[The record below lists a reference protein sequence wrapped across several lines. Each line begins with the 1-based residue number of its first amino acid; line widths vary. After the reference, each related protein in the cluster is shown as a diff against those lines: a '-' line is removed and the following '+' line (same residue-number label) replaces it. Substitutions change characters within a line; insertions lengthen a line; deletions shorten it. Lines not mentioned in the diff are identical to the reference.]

1 MACAC
6 VPPGVPL
13 CGKLLA
19 ALVMVGVQNKLLFV
33 SSFGALSTLLYAAPT
48 APLPFASHCAPASHL
63 ICSCLWPH
71 RAPLTYTGQRG
82 RFAPLSCWCSC
93 SRCAMASTTACCAPS
108 PPQPGQGER
117 RRRKVAGAVFISR
130 TLLPQQSRAA
140 QQDITPPRR
149 WRAATTLSPPP
160 HDAAQANALRPQHR
174 QHAAPSRVC

>member
-1 MACAC
+1 MGQEHANAPVACSCAGAVSVACAC

-82 RFAPLSCWCSC
+82 RFVPLSLAGAA
-93 SRCAMASTTACCAPS
+93 SRFAMASSSACCAPS
-108 PPQPGQGER
+108 PPRPGQVER
-117 RRRKVAGAVFISR
+117 RRQGGRGLSSSR
-130 TLLPQQSRAA
+130 GLRCRSQSRAA
-140 QQDITPPRR
+140 LQDSTPPRR
-149 WRAATTLSPPP
+149 RRAASTL
-160 HDAAQANALRPQHR
+160 
-174 QHAAPSRVC
+174 